1 MIQEERDYS
10 QQNYR
15 GLLLT
20 TFNIGDMVC
29 FYNCDA
35 LVGVVVGEVQNK
47 YTKELFY
54 RVDWLHIAD
63 ERLMQYHQVKYYHP
77 TKLLKV
83 SHV

>member
-1 MIQEERDYS
+1 M
-10 QQNYR
+10 
-15 GLLLT
+15 T
-20 TFNIGDMVC
+20 TFNIEDRFEIGDMVH
-29 FYNCDA
+29 FYNSDA

-83 SHV
+83 SNV

>member
-1 MIQEERDYS
+1 
-10 QQNYR
+10 
-15 GLLLT
+15 
-20 TFNIGDMVC
+20 MVC
-29 FYNCDA
+29 FYNSDA

-63 ERLMQYHQVKYYHP
+63 EKLMQYHQVKYYHP

-83 SHV
+83 SK